1 MLTVRDLLREIVAR
15 LEAAGVSEP
24 RPGAAL
30 LLAAVMNV
38 ERGRLPLIYP
48 EPASDAQIARAREW
62 TERRCRN
69 EPIQYILGSWEFA
82 GHRVLV
88 GPGVLIPR
96 PETEEWLERL
106 ASLIRSSLPA
116 GRRWMFA
123 DIGTGTGI
131 IGLTLAAWFHD
142 ACGWLVD
149 LSPDAL
155 HWAGKN
161 IMNYIDVR
169 ERVGRF
175 RGDLSDAL
183 KADSLDLL
191 VSNPPYIDR
200 DDMPGLMPDVRDWE
214 PRLALD
220 GGAGGLEPFRRL
232 LADAA
237 RVLKPGGW
245 FAVEHGHGQRKR
257 ILELPA
263 PGLGLLEAYDDAA
276 GLERCIVWRR
286 ERMG

>member
-1 MLTVRDLLREIVAR
+1 
-15 LEAAGVSEP
+15 
-24 RPGAAL
+24 
-30 LLAAVMNV
+30 
-38 ERGRLPLIYP
+38 
-48 EPASDAQIARAREW
+48 
-62 TERRCRN
+62 
-69 EPIQYILGSWEFA
+69 
-82 GHRVLV
+82 
-88 GPGVLIPR
+88 
-96 PETEEWLERL
+96 
-106 ASLIRSSLPA
+106 
-116 GRRWMFA
+116 MFA

-191 VSNPPYIDR
+191 VSNPPYIDQ